1 MNNYLNNILKKI
13 SGKLI
18 AIGLNDKK
26 LINTINDNEKIIEC
40 NLLNCLSLNDEDI
53 GKIKKI
59 RLGKLKKKFKK
70 NKPNYIIYN
79 IDSIDSYREK
89 FVYDTL
95 YLAQDDIYI
104 YSESNDN
111 IDSIMRRYER
121 FSIIEIIN
129 TKDGNIYKITRTK
142 NINRLNEFFYK
153 VKDNTIDVIDIIS
166 NLLS

>member
-1 MNNYLNNILKKI
+1 MNNYLNNLLKKI

-26 LINTINDNEKIIEC
+26 LINTINDNDKIIEC
-40 NLLNCLSLNDEDI
+40 NLLNSISLDDSDT

-70 NKPNYIIYN
+70 NKPNYVIYN

-95 YLAQDDIYI
+95 YLANDEIYI
-104 YSESNDN
+104 YSESNYN
-111 IDSIMRRYER
+111 IDSIIRRYKR
-121 FSIIEIIN
+121 FSNVEIIN
-129 TKDGNIYKITRTK
+129 TKDGNIYKIVRIK
-142 NINRLNEFFYK
+142 KINKLNELFYK
-153 VKDNTIDVIDIIS
+153 TKDNIIDAIDIIS